1 MLLRP
6 TPVATLERSKQNTSP
21 VQATD
26 PEQDLLQRCLRG
38 ESQAQFV
45 LYNRYVTAMY
55 NTAIRLLPQA
65 PEAED
70 VVQESFTKVFQQ
82 LHTFRNESTLGA
94 WIKRIVVNTALN
106 ILRAKRKL
114 TFVEL
119 TNGADREDEPA
130 ADADTWDARML
141 HEAIKKLPDGCRVVF
156 TLFAIEEM
164 GHKAIAQA
172 LDISESTS
180 KTQYMRAKKLLKD
193 QLLKSAS
200 WTH

>member
-1 MLLRP
+1 M
-6 TPVATLERSKQNTSP
+6 
-21 VQATD
+21 QATD
-26 PEQDLLQRCLRG
+26 PEQDLLQRCLKG

-70 VVQESFTKVFQQ
+70 ALQESFTKVFQQ
-82 LHTFRNESTLGA
+82 LHTFRGESTLGA

-106 ILRAKRKL
+106 SLREKRKL
-114 TFVEL
+114 HFIALENGTDRKDESCEDVE
-119 TNGADREDEPA
+119 N
-130 ADADTWDARML
+130 WDARAL

-172 LDISESTS
+172 LNISESTS
-180 KTQYMRAKKLLKD
+180 KTQYMRARKLLKD
-193 QLLKSAS
+193 HLLKSAS

>member
-1 MLLRP
+1 M
-6 TPVATLERSKQNTSP
+6 
-21 VQATD
+21 QATD
-26 PEQDLLQRCLRG
+26 PEHDLLQRCLKG

-55 NTAIRLLPQA
+55 NTAIRLLPQS

-70 VVQESFTKVFQQ
+70 ALQESFTKVFQQ
-82 LHTFRNESTLGA
+82 LHTFRSESSLGA

-106 ILRAKRKL
+106 YLREKRKL
-114 TFVEL
+114 HFVTLE
-119 TNGADREDEPA
+119 NGTDREDEPCEEA
-130 ADADTWDARML
+130 EHWDARTL

-164 GHKAIAQA
+164 GHKAIGSA
-172 LDISESTS
+172 LGISESTS
-180 KTQYMRAKKLLKD
+180 KTQYMRARKLLKD
-193 QLLKSAS
+193 HLLKSAS